1 MAINSIN
8 DLKAVTY
15 ASAAEFGIDTINK
28 ILSEDLVQYN
38 AMLVEQMSY
47 LAQAVTVQSK
57 TYGTSGTLDM
67 TEVDEFSQAVS
78 KKASVGETVSFPIH
92 VYQSVLGFTEKWMQ
106 LHTPAELV
114 ERYLQLRR
122 GDSERMLLE
131 VRKAIFNDTNFTQ
144 TDPFN
149 GVSLAV
155 KRLLNADSTKIPQFG
170 GESFTAASHSHYNV
184 CSGSILDVAG
194 VTEVLADVSEH
205 GKTKGLALFVNQADV
220 ANLSGLSLY
229 TALSSDLMV
238 YGNSDSTVTKLN
250 RSDTSNRMIGLWDNQ
265 YEIWQKPA
273 QMIPSGYVL
282 AAATAEVEKVLGFR
296 QLESPALQGLRIDA
310 MYSNF
315 PLIAQNAENI
325 YGFGVW
331 DRMAAAV
338 VISGSQWANPTLT
351 VSS

>member
-8 DLKAVTY
+8 DLKAVTH
-15 ASAAEFGIDTINK
+15 ASAADFGIDTINK
-28 ILSEDLVQYN
+28 ILSADLAQYN
-38 AMLVEQMSY
+38 AMLVEQMAY
-47 LAQAVTVQSK
+47 LAEPVTVQSR
-57 TYGTSGTLDM
+57 TFGTSATLDM
-67 TEVDEFSQAVS
+67 IEIDEFGRAVS

-106 LHTPAELV
+106 LHTPAELI

-122 GDSERMLLE
+122 GDSERLLLE
-131 VRKAIFNDTNFTQ
+131 VRKAIFNSSNFTQ
-144 TDPFN
+144 VDPFN

-155 KRLLNADSTKIPQFG
+155 KRLLNADSTNIPQFG
-170 GESFTAASHSHYNV
+170 GSTFTAASHSHYNV

-194 VTEVLADVSEH
+194 VDDVLSDVSEH
-205 GKTKGLALFVNQADV
+205 GMTKGLALFVNSADK
-220 ANLSGLSLY
+220 ANLSGLSKY

-238 YGNSDSTVTKLN
+238 YGNSDSTVSKLN

-282 AAATAEVEKVLGFR
+282 AAATGEEEKVLGFR
-296 QLESPALQGLRIDA
+296 QLEAPSLQGLRIDA

-315 PLIAQNAENI
+315 PLIAQNAERI
-325 YGFGVW
+325 AGYGVW
-331 DRMAAAV
+331 NRMGAAV
-338 VISGSQWANPTLT
+338 VISGSVWANPTLT